1 MKTKIT
7 YAKSG
12 VNIDE
17 GNLLVKKIQ
26 PFVKKTLSANTI
38 GKTTSFAA
46 LYSLDLKNISNPVL
60 VSCTDGVGT
69 KVQLGVETNKIE
81 GLGIDLVAMCVN
93 DLICTGAKP
102 LFFLDYLATSKLNS
116 DYHSKVI
123 KGIAKGCIDSN
134 CSLVGGETAEMPGM
148 YKPGEFDLAG
158 FSVGL
163 VDKKKIISP
172 EKVKAGDILLGIP
185 SSGPHSNGYSL
196 IRKVYSGKNKA
207 QIKGKFLNA
216 VMKPTRLYPGLIHKL
231 LSQPGSITGIA
242 NITGGGLIENIPRMI
257 PSNLGIR
264 INKNLWPIGPVFE
277 DIMTKSS
284 LNYDEMARVFNMGIG
299 MVISVK
305 KAKINLTQ
313 KIFKKLNEKFYVIGE
328 VKSKKGF
335 EII

>member
-1 MKTKIT
+1 
-7 YAKSG
+7 
-12 VNIDE
+12 
-17 GNLLVKKIQ
+17 
-26 PFVKKTLSANTI
+26 
-38 GKTTSFAA
+38 
-46 LYSLDLKNISNPVL
+46 
-60 VSCTDGVGT
+60 
-69 KVQLGVETNKIE
+69 
-81 GLGIDLVAMCVN
+81 
-93 DLICTGAKP
+93 
-102 LFFLDYLATSKLNS
+102 
-116 DYHSKVI
+116 
-123 KGIAKGCIDSN
+123 
-134 CSLVGGETAEMPGM
+134 M

-172 EKVKAGDILLGIP
+172 DKVKAGDILLGIP

-207 QIKGKFLNA
+207 KIKGKFLNA

-231 LSQPGSITGIA
+231 LSQPGFITGIA

-284 LNYDEMARVFNMGIG
+284 LNYNEMARVFNMGIG

-305 KAKINLTQ
+305 KAKINLIQ
-313 KIFKKLNEKFYVIGE
+313 KIFKMLNEKFYIIGE